1 MAFMIP
7 ENDRDSR
14 VHARAKERGQK
25 TFTLIEQDR
34 STQRTIAFWIL
45 ENVETA
51 PEEKLVDALKQAIAK
66 QWPEPRERR
75 DAVVSNLPTE
85 EDKLKVQTG
94 NTSGPIEDWLSEFDD
109 EQGEVGP
116 REKEFLERRQSKS
129 ITRSK
134 ASPKASGS
142 GTTST

>member
-1 MAFMIP
+1 MTKDQDERIVAAWEALANRLGEWNEI
-7 ENDRDSR
+7 
-14 VHARAKERGQK
+14 AK
-25 TFTLIEQDR
+25 
-34 STQRTIAFWIL
+34 
-45 ENVETA
+45 TA
-51 PEEKLVDALKQAIAK
+51 IGK

-75 DAVVSNLPTE
+75 DAVISKLPTE

-116 REKEFLERRQSKS
+116 REKAWREAHGETGQSKPPA
-129 ITRSK
+129 RPK

>member
-1 MAFMIP
+1 MTKDQEERLVVSWEGI
-7 ENDRDSR
+7 
-14 VHARAKERGQK
+14 AREIGEFNA
-25 TFTLIEQDR
+25 T
-34 STQRTIAFWIL
+34 
-45 ENVETA
+45 
-51 PEEKLVDALKQAIAK
+51 LKQAIGK

-75 DAVVSNLPTE
+75 DAVISKLPTE

-116 REKEFLERRQSKS
+116 REKAWREAHGETGQSKPPA
-129 ITRSK
+129 RSK

>member
-1 MAFMIP
+1 VTKDQEERLVVSWEGI
-7 ENDRDSR
+7 
-14 VHARAKERGQK
+14 AREIGEFNA
-25 TFTLIEQDR
+25 T
-34 STQRTIAFWIL
+34 
-45 ENVETA
+45 
-51 PEEKLVDALKQAIAK
+51 LKQAIGK

-75 DAVVSNLPTE
+75 DAVISKLPTE
-85 EDKLKVQTG
+85 EDKIKVQTG
-94 NTSGPIEDWLSEFDD
+94 NTSGPIEDWLGEFDP
-109 EQGEVGP
+109 EEEIGP